1 MEEAVT
7 ADRVVVMKNGVKLHD
22 GTPREIFSHVDTLKG
37 LGLDVPVASE
47 IAFKLNA
54 KGYEVGKSIINNEEL
69 AEGLKGSKLATSN
82 NQALSDE
89 VLLVNCND
97 ARGEE
102 TH

>member
-1 MEEAVT
+1 MYILHPLHGGSCYGRPSCGYE
-7 ADRVVVMKNGVKLHD
+7 NGVKLHD

-69 AEGLKGSKLATSN
+69 AKGL
-82 NQALSDE
+82 
-89 VLLVNCND
+89 
-97 ARGEE
+97 
-102 TH
+102 